1 MDEKQLLEM
10 SGIDAEDWE
19 QTPARLRQPLSVNGK
34 QLLLFGTCYANN

>member
-1 MDEKQLLEM
+1 MDEKPLLEIPRI
-10 SGIDAEDWE
+10 GAEDWE